1 MLHQH
6 GAFARH
12 AIPPSNV
19 SVPGWG
25 GADTAAPDPW
35 TLPDD
40 APAEPPAVP
49 WWAVAAGLVTA
60 AVVGFLVGAVL

>member
-40 APAEPPAVP
+40 APAEPPK
-49 WWAVAAGLVTA
+49 GCLND
-60 AVVGFLVGAVL
+60 GGGC